1 MRKLPTTSRL
11 RLDKYR
17 PTIFLTEWLPGKGI
31 QILFVT
37 AVTRGKLLRQLL
49 ETESLAEKHL
59 AIPDRLLRSRARNAG
74 ASFS

>member
-1 MRKLPTTSRL
+1 MRQLPTTSRL

-17 PTIFLTEWLPGKGI
+17 PTIFHTEWSPGKGI
-31 QILFVT
+31 QISFVT

-59 AIPDRLLRSRARNAG
+59 AIPDRLLRSGVQIAE
-74 ASFS
+74 ASVS